1 MSQVLEE
8 PTIERN
14 NKQPVSSLVRVS
26 ALSLDPLLSGNLPEP
41 QRDHTDCGVVSK
53 LLRSRSVCNLTVML
67 LPTVTWTRSSLRKF

>member
-14 NKQPVSSLVRVS
+14 NKQPVRVS